1 MSPRATVRALG
12 AILAAGLVLAPAI
25 SMAGDSPSQQREAV
39 RREKAALA
47 TQVDALQATDAEVEA
62 ALDALRANVAG
73 QEALLAEAQRAA
85 SEAEAAFQ
93 QAAAAV
99 QAKQAEIELLREE
112 IREFAVQA
120 FVHPPADDAMAALD
134 TSDPGEAAQKRALL
148 ELQNTNDADLLDRL
162 NAAEEDLEV
171 QRQLAEDASRRAEE
185 KRAAAANRLDE
196 LTDARDQQQAY
207 ADQVN
212 ARLAHAL
219 SEAAH
224 LEALDAQLSAKI
236 AAEQAELARKA
247 AAASSSR
254 RSSGSGTTTYNGD
267 LATVSCP
274 TGGSITVDS
283 SIASRVQNLLN
294 MPRAAELGL
303 CGWGWRSSERQQ
315 QLWDEHN
322 CDTGCTVP
330 TAPPGSSMHE
340 RGLAID
346 FTTGGRTISSYD
358 SAGYDF
364 LDANRGVH
372 GLTANVPGEP
382 WHWSTNGN

>member
-1 MSPRATVRALG
+1 VF
-12 AILAAGLVLAPAI
+12 AAGLVLAPAI
-25 SMAGDSPSQQREAV
+25 SMAGDSPSQQREQV

-62 ALDALRANVAG
+62 ALDALRAHVAG
-73 QEALLAEAQRAA
+73 QEALLAEAERAA
-85 SEAEAAFQ
+85 TEAEAAFQ
-93 QAAAAV
+93 QATAAV

-162 NAAEEDLEV
+162 SAAEEDLEV
-171 QRQLAEDASRRAEE
+171 QRQLAEEASKRAEE
-185 KRAAAANRLDE
+185 KRAAAANRLGE
-196 LTDARDQQQAY
+196 LKSARQQQEAY
-207 ADQVN
+207 AAQVN
-212 ARLAHAL
+212 DRLAHAL

-224 LEALDAQLSAKI
+224 LEQLDAELSAKI
-236 AAEQAELARKA
+236 AAEQAALARKA
-247 AAASSSR
+247 AAASSR
-254 RSSGSGTTTYNGD
+254 RSSGGGGTATYNGD

-283 SIASRVQNLLN
+283 SIAGPVQNLLN

-346 FTTGGRTISSYD
+346 FTTNGRTISSYD

-364 LDANRGVH
+364 LDSTRGVH
-372 GLTANVPGEP
+372 GLTAGVPGEP
-382 WHWSTNGN
+382 WHWSSNGN